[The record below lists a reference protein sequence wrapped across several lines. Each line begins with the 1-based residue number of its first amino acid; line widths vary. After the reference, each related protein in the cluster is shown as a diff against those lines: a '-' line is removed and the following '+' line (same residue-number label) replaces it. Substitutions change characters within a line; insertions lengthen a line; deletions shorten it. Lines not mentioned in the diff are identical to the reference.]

1 MSPVE
6 TINTTVVDEPYK
18 NMLKYLGGTILLL
31 IMFVSNAFNHS
42 IVVFI
47 LYVAAFFVVFMF
59 VATFTPSSEL
69 HSTCNFRISKY
80 NFIPKTDLLNI
91 DFSFTV
97 YTFVYYFT
105 SMIITGNYN
114 ILLLVFLIA
123 YIAGVYMSNNDC
135 YRNDKKFIGL
145 NILLFLVVGA
155 FVPFILGYI
164 TTNKHL
170 LPYADEKSK
179 DACFPLPNGEILCI

>member
-47 LYVAAFFVVFMF
+47 PYVVAFALVFMF
-59 VATFTPSSEL
+59 VATFISSSGL

-105 SMIITGNYN
+105 SMIMNENYN
-114 ILLLVFLIA
+114 ILLLVFLIV
-123 YIAGVYMSNNDC
+123 YSFGVYMSNNDC
-135 YRNDKKFIGL
+135 YRNDKNFFGL
-145 NILLFLVVGA
+145 NILPFLVVGA
-155 FVPFILGYI
+155 IVPFVLGY
-164 TTNKHL
+164 TYKHF

-179 DACFPLPNGEILCI
+179 DEACFPLPNGVILCI

>member
-47 LYVAAFFVVFMF
+47 PYVVAFFMVFMF
-59 VATFTPSSEL
+59 VARFTSSSEL

-97 YTFVYYFT
+97 YTFVYYLT
-105 SMIITGNYN
+105 SMIMNENYN

-123 YIAGVYMSNNDC
+123 YIFGVYKSNNDC
-135 YRNDKKFIGL
+135 YRNDIAFLIR
-145 NILLFLVVGA
+145 NILPFLVVGA
-155 FVPFILGYI
+155 IVPIVLWY
-164 TTNKHL
+164 TYKHM

-179 DACFPLPNGEILCI
+179 GAACFPLPNGEILCI